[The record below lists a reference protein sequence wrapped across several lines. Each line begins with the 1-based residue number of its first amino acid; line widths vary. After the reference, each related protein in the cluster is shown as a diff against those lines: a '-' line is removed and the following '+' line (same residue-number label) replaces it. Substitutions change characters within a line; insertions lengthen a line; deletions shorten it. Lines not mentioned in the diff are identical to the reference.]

1 MKNPEEIIEQWL
13 KSNEK
18 NLSKRMKRFLAMYF
32 PNAKIRRKYW
42 LETSVKLGTNTYL
55 NPGVIVADDYQTGK
69 SLLKIGNNCSIAPGV
84 VFAPISTHN
93 NSKILRKMGILKKYE
108 IRKPIIIANDVW
120 IGANSTIL
128 GGIKIGSC
136 SIIGANSFVNKDIPP
151 FSLAYGCPIR
161 IIKDLREK

>member
-1 MKNPEEIIEQWL
+1 MENLENTIEKWL
-13 KSNEK
+13 KRNEK
-18 NLSKRMKRFLAMYF
+18 SLTKRIKRFLAMYF
-32 PNAKIRRKYW
+32 PDARVRRKFW
-42 LETSVKLGTNTYL
+42 IETSVKLGNDTYL
-55 NPGVIVADDYQTGK
+55 NSGIIVADDYQTGK

-108 IRKPIIIANDVW
+108 IKKPIIIGNDVW
-120 IGANSTIL
+120 IGANSTVL

-151 FSLAYGCPIR
+151 YSLAYGSPVR
-161 IIKDLREK
+161 IIKDLRE